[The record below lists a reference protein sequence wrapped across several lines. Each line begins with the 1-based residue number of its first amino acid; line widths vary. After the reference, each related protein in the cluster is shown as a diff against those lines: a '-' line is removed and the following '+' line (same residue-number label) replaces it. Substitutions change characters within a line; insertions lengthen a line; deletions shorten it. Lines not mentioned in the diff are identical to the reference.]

1 MNIISTIILL
11 SLVTVSCNV
20 LSTRDPESPDIGQ
33 NILVPATSPSLVLAN
48 MKLSIEGKNP
58 NNLLLCLADTMRGSK
73 LPFQFAPTAEINT
86 RYASLF
92 INWNVLNERT
102 SFQSLISKIPSDG
115 GITLQFQQVSYD
127 VVNPDSV
134 VILANYELVTN
145 HQLQT
150 IPKNAKGRLR
160 FVCTQERGG
169 IWSIQSWMDNTLSI
183 VDSNSTSW
191 SLLKHNSVI
200 KL

>member
-1 MNIISTIILL
+1 MMNINSTIILL
-11 SLVTVSCNV
+11 SLFTLSCNV
-20 LSTRDPESPDIGQ
+20 LSTRDPESPDTGQ
-33 NILVPATSPSLVLAN
+33 NILVPATSPSLVLVN
-48 MKLSIEGKNP
+48 MKSSIEGKNP

-92 INWNVLNERT
+92 VNWNVLNERT
-102 SFQSLISKIPSDG
+102 SFQSLLSKIPTDG
-115 GITLQFQQVSYD
+115 GISLQFQQVVYD
-127 VVNPDSV
+127 VITPDST
-134 VILANYELVTN
+134 VILANYELLTN

-169 IWSIQSWMDNTLSI
+169 IWSIQSWTDNTLSI

-191 SLLKHNSVI
+191 SLFKAQFSN
-200 KL
+200 

>member
-1 MNIISTIILL
+1 MKSILSNIIIISLFTI
-11 SLVTVSCNV
+11 SCNV
-20 LSTRDPESPDIGQ
+20 LSTRDPESPDTGQ
-33 NILVPATSPSLVLAN
+33 NILVPATSPSLVLVN
-48 MKLSIEGKNP
+48 MKSSIEGKNP

-73 LPFQFAPTAEINT
+73 LPFQFSPTAEINT

-92 INWNVLNERT
+92 MNWNVLNERT
-102 SFQSLISKIPSDG
+102 SFQSLLSKIPTDG
-115 GITLQFQQVSYD
+115 GISLQFEQVVYD
-127 VVNPDSV
+127 VINPDSA
-134 VILANYELVTN
+134 VILANYELLTN

-169 IWSIQSWMDNTLSI
+169 IWSIQSWTDNTLSI

-191 SLLKHNSVI
+191 SLFKAQFSN
-200 KL
+200 

>member
-1 MNIISTIILL
+1 MMNIIPLIILL
-11 SLVTVSCNV
+11 SLITVSCNV

-48 MKLSIEGKNP
+48 MKLSIESKNP

-102 SFQSLISKIPSDG
+102 SFQSLLSKLPSDG
-115 GITLQFQQVSYD
+115 GITLQFQQIAYD

-134 VILANYELVTN
+134 VILANYELITN
-145 HQLQT
+145 HQLQS

-169 IWSIQSWMDNTLSI
+169 IWSIQSWTDNTLSI

-191 SLLKHNSVI
+191 SLFKAQFSN
-200 KL
+200 